1 MFNADHLNASFG
13 GAGGGVGLAAF
24 SDNLGS
30 DTISGKVF
38 LYLAPVGAV
47 AFSILMSWIFAR
59 LEQREIRN
67 QIAKAISTV
76 EVELNSSNVSLERK
90 HELQQ
95 VLKSLRDEMIAHRV

>member
-30 DTISGKVF
+30 DTVAGKIF

-47 AFSILMSWIFAR
+47 AFAILMSWIFVK

-67 QIAKAISTV
+67 QNAKAIATV
-76 EVELNSSNVSLERK
+76 EMELGSQGISLERK
-90 HELQQ
+90 QELQQ
-95 VLKSLRDEMIAHRV
+95 ILKSLKDEKIAHRL